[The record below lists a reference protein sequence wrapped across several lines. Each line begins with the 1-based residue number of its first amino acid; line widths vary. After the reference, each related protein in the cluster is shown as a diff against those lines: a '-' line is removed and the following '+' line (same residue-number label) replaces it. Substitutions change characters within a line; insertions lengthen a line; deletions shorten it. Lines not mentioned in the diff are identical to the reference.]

1 MVLIRSKAPF
11 RISYGGGGTD
21 MAPYCIENGGCVIS
35 TGIDRYV
42 YITIKPWTDESHFS
56 SNIQEE
62 VLKGYEFEKKSYMEA
77 MQDLKNVVHSMK
89 KIIES
94 KNLTILNDFGILIG
108 KNYKL
113 N

>member
-1 MVLIRSKAPF
+1 MIIIRSKAPF
-11 RISYGGGGTD
+11 RISYGGGGAD
-21 MAPYCIENGGCVIS
+21 MTPYCIENGSCFIS

-42 YITIKPWTDESHFS
+42 YITIIPWTDELIRVS
-56 SNIQEE
+56 SQHVMLEI
-62 VLKGYEFEKKSYMEA
+62 
-77 MQDLKNVVHSMK
+77 SMK

-113 N
+113 NEGTNCSKNGPC